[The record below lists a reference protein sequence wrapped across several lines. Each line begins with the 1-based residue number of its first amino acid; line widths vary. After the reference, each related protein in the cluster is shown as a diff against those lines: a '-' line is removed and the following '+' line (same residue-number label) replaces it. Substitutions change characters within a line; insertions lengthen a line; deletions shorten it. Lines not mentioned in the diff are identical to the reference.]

1 MHSGGP
7 QHRWQTVSRSFNAY
21 RAPYLGPYSRPDQRV
36 QMCSKCRQMRV
47 VGKRNRDVLRALTY
61 EQVVGEMLKAG
72 MADPGSAPQVDCA
85 SLSPRAPD
93 PMPAR
98 ERRYWAARGE
108 HHNIALTHVQFHQ
121 GLFGK

>member
-1 MHSGGP
+1 
-7 QHRWQTVSRSFNAY
+7 
-21 RAPYLGPYSRPDQRV
+21 
-36 QMCSKCRQMRV
+36 MRV